1 MYALTLTAELAGVT
15 NLRPKDTQESNFF
28 YTFKVQCTS
37 CREVHP
43 KPIAVNRFRESS
55 ATINAAPSPYQQTE
69 PAKAQKILEFDCR
82 GLEFTEFLPEVQNWN
97 GAHSLQVH
105 QHIST
110 ANMATNKVVSGDMAS
125 AISFLNDAAHLMATT
140 SPESSAYLMSQRSD
154 LLFEHELTLSDK
166 QRQHVC
172 SCCGHIMCFGQGDD
186 LQVKSEKRASQNP
199 RSARRLNGRGNPPRP
214 QLQAR
219 PGPVKTITCGFC
231 GRLTN
236 IQLPAPSPIHQ
247 RRVNA
252 EKITR
257 ASERGVAKAGMPSTA
272 QEVVF
277 QKTASNASSKKRAKS
292 RKAGLQALL
301 SQSSTSRDSNAGL
314 GLSLADF
321 LQK

>member
-1 MYALTLTAELAGVT
+1 MKAG
-15 NLRPKDTQESNFF
+15 
-28 YTFKVQCTS
+28 
-37 CREVHP
+37 
-43 KPIAVNRFRESS
+43 
-55 ATINAAPSPYQQTE
+55 TE
-69 PAKAQKILEFDCR
+69 KR
-82 GLEFTEFLPEVQNWN
+82 N
-97 GAHSLQVH
+97 GARSSQAH

-110 ANMATNKVVSGDMAS
+110 ANMATNKAVSGDMAS
-125 AISFLNDAAHLMATT
+125 TISFLNDAAHLMATT
-140 SPESSAYLMSQRSD
+140 SPESSAYLMSKRSG

-172 SCCGHIMCFGQGDD
+172 SCCGHIMRFGQGDD
-186 LQVKSEKRASQNP
+186 LQVKSGKRASQKP
-199 RSARRLNGRGNPPRP
+199 RSARRLNAKGNPPRP

-219 PGPVKTITCGFC
+219 PGPVKTITCCFC

-257 ASERGVAKAGMPSTA
+257 ASERGAVKAGMPSTA
-272 QEVVF
+272 QEVVV

-301 SQSSTSRDSNAGL
+301 SQSSTSRNSNAGL